1 MRKRAII
8 YNIIF
13 ILILGLL
20 WPGCAK
26 KSAVIEEVPLTDES
40 ETYEITRFD
49 PLELPADREIVP
61 LKYPHTGSFSNP
73 FVSVEPNTITT
84 DSIEVFVED
93 VPDVVDTVYN
103 QAYRVQIFT
112 TKVYGEARYA
122 LKIAEEIFDRLVT
135 IDYEVPYFKVRVG
148 RFSNREEAEE
158 YSMKVK
164 AAGYTNAWVVM
175 VNVNVKQAAPLY
187 EEESPFPEEVDT
199 LYYEENPVTE
209 DDG

>member
-1 MRKRAII
+1 MRKRAVICK
-8 YNIIF
+8 IIF
-13 ILILGLL
+13 ILMLSLL
-20 WPGCAK
+20 WSGCAK
-26 KSAVIEEVPLTDES
+26 KSAVIEEKPLTDKS
-40 ETYEITRFD
+40 GTYEITRFD
-49 PLELPADREIVP
+49 PLELPADKEIVP
-61 LKYPHTGSFSNP
+61 LKHPHTGSFSSP
-73 FVSVEPNTITT
+73 FVFVEPNTITA
-84 DSIEVFVED
+84 DSIEVVVKD
-93 VPDVVDTVYN
+93 VPDDVDTVYN

-122 LKIAEEIFDRLVT
+122 LKIAKEIFDRPVA

-148 RFSNREEAEE
+148 RFSNREDAEE

-164 AAGYTNAWVVM
+164 AAGYTDAWVVM

-187 EEESPFPEEVDT
+187 EKESPFPQEADT